1 MFGKAW
7 KILLAIYAISS
18 IKTLPLAYV
27 ARFYLSVFRNLILPK
42 SKYHKGNNKNSYG
55 ITTEK
60 KGDLAIFTP
69 VSYSSYVSPLEYDMF
84 LHKSNSTYFA
94 DLDMSRTKLLCQVLQ
109 KGFYSYMDNEY
120 NDFKKKS
127 ISNIPF
133 IPVARVE
140 CTFKKELKLFESY
153 EVVSRIGAWD
163 DKWLYVISKFV
174 KSHGKGKRVVCIAIT
189 RYVFKTGRM
198 TIPPKTMVERSGLL
212 TKEAEAQNEEYLK
225 LFTHYASTEQ
235 FEELV
240 DTF

>member
-1 MFGKAW
+1 MFGKVW

-27 ARFYLSVFRNLILPK
+27 ARFYLSVARNLILSK

-60 KGDLAIFTP
+60 KGDLAVFTP
-69 VSYSSYVSPLEYDMF
+69 VTYSSYVSPLEYDMF

-94 DLDMSRTKLLCQVLQ
+94 DLDMARTKLLCHVFQ
-109 KGFYSYMDNEY
+109 KGFYSYMDNEHG
-120 NDFKKKS
+120 DFKKKLF
-127 ISNIPF
+127 SNIPF

-153 EVVSRIGAWD
+153 EVVSRVGAWD

-174 KSHGKGKRVVCIAIT
+174 KPHSKRVHCIGIT
-189 RYVFKTGRM
+189 RYVFKTGRV
-198 TIPPKTMVERSGLL
+198 TVPPKTIVERSGLL
-212 TKEAEAQNEEYLK
+212 TKEAEEKNEEYLK

-235 FEELV
+235 YEELV